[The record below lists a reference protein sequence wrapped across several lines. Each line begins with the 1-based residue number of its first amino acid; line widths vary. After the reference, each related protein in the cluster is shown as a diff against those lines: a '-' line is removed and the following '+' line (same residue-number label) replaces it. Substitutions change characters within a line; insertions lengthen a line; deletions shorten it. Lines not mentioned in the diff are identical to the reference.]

1 MSPNR
6 SKSLK
11 QFGIRAK
18 LFMAFAAV
26 SGSTVVAC
34 AAGWVMFSQ
43 VRDLFHGVSGRNI
56 PEIIATLGLQTD
68 TQTLAAS
75 APAMLA
81 VQNQSQRASEL
92 TTLKNRQDNIAKR
105 LDVIAGFNSDQTAVN
120 KLKGLNTAINSELT
134 ALDGTVDE
142 RLKLSANG
150 DELRKAAIAAQG
162 KVAELLQP
170 ALEQAQTDVTMAS
183 MTAGGDA
190 NQSTMSLLRLVSKEV
205 PLSQGFADLVGLV
218 NRGAGILDR
227 AGAAMTAADVDA
239 FAKSFKENTDK
250 LDEKLDIVE
259 TLKPTTGL
267 RAAVEAWL
275 AKGSGSDNVFE
286 NRRKELASQATGEKL
301 LMETRSITE
310 NLATEV
316 AAQVKA
322 VNESTKS
329 AADRSDA
336 AISFGTTLMLAIAV
350 ASVVGAFLVVW
361 FYIGG
366 NLIARLVGLEKTMT
380 RLAGGDMSAEIKASK
395 SNDEIDQMANALA
408 VFREGIVQANAAATE
423 QAREQEAKQKHA
435 AMIDTLTRQF
445 NDDADKALASVSA
458 AADHM
463 KQSAE
468 KMTRVASQAKQQTS
482 TVSSASAQAA
492 SNVQTVAAATE
503 ELASSINEISRQVGE
518 SARIASEVVE
528 QIARSE
534 ATVTELA
541 QAANRIGEV
550 VSLINSIAEQT
561 NLLAL
566 NATIE
571 AARAGEAGRGF
582 AVVASEVKSLAN
594 QTAKA
599 TEGITSQVAA
609 IQGSTGE
616 AVDTIKG
623 IGEIIQQMAEI
634 ANSVAAA
641 VKEQG
646 AATAEIARNVQ
657 QAATGTKEVSSNIAG
672 VSAAAEESGKTAEDV
687 LESTALLTKESEAL
701 SGEVGR
707 FLNRIKAA

>member
-1 MSPNR
+1 V
-6 SKSLK
+6 SKKSGR

-26 SGSTVVAC
+26 SGTTVIAG
-34 AAGWVMFSQ
+34 AAGWMMFSQ

-81 VQNQSQRASEL
+81 VQTQSQRASEL
-92 TTLKNRQDNIAKR
+92 TALKSRQDNIGKR
-105 LDVIAGFNSDQTAVN
+105 LDAIASFQSDGAAVN
-120 KLKGLNTAINSELT
+120 KLKSLNSAINAKLT
-134 ALDGTVDE
+134 ALDGVVDE
-142 RLKLSANG
+142 RLKLSAHG
-150 DELRKAAIAAQG
+150 DELRKAAISAQA
-162 KVAELLQP
+162 KINELLQP

-183 MTAGGDA
+183 MTSGGDA
-190 NQSTMSLLRLVSKEV
+190 NQSTMTLLRLVSKEV
-205 PLSQGFADLVGLV
+205 PVSQGFADLVGLI

-227 AGAAMTAADVDA
+227 AGAAMTAADVEA
-239 FAKSFKENTDK
+239 FAKSFKENTEK

-275 AKGSGSDNVFE
+275 AKGSGNDSVFE
-286 NRRKELASQATGEKL
+286 NRNKELTAQASGEKL
-301 LMETRSITE
+301 LTETRSITE
-310 NLATEV
+310 SLATEV
-316 AAQVKA
+316 AAQVRT
-322 VNESTKS
+322 VNDHTKD

-336 AISFGTTLMLAIAV
+336 AISFGTTLMLAIAAV
-350 ASVVGAFLVVW
+350 SVVGAFLVVW

-366 NLIARLVGLEKTMT
+366 NLVARLVGLERTMT
-380 RLAGGDMSAEIKASK
+380 RLASGDLSAEIKASR

-408 VFREGIVQANAAATE
+408 VFREGIVQANAAAGE

-445 NDDADKALASVSA
+445 NQDADKALASVSSA
-458 AADHM
+458 AEHM

-468 KMTRVASQAKQQTS
+468 KMSRVASQAKQQTS
-482 TVSSASAQAA
+482 TVSTASAQAA

-623 IGEIIQQMAEI
+623 IGQIIQQMAEI
-634 ANSVAAA
+634 ANSVASA

-646 AATAEIARNVQ
+646 TATAEIARNVQ

-687 LESTALLTKESEAL
+687 LESTARLTAESEAL

>member
-1 MSPNR
+1 
-6 SKSLK
+6 
-11 QFGIRAK
+11 
-18 LFMAFAAV
+18 MAFAAV
-26 SGSTVVAC
+26 SGTTVIAGV
-34 AAGWVMFSQ
+34 AGWMMFSQ

-81 VQNQSQRASEL
+81 AQNQSQRASEL
-92 TTLKNRQDNIAKR
+92 TALKSRQDSIAKR
-105 LDVIAGFNSDQTAVN
+105 LDTIAAFQSDGSAVN
-120 KLKGLNTAINSELT
+120 KLKGLNSAINSQLT
-134 ALDGTVDE
+134 ALDGIVDE
-142 RLKLSANG
+142 RLKLSARG
-150 DELRKAAIAAQG
+150 DEIRKAAIAAQA
-162 KVAELLQP
+162 KVNELLQP
-170 ALEQAQTDVTMAS
+170 ALELAQTDVTMAS

-190 NQSTMSLLRLVSKEV
+190 NQSTMTLLRLVSKEV
-205 PLSQGFADLVGLV
+205 PVSQGFADLVGLI
-218 NRGAGILDR
+218 NRGSGILDR

-239 FAKSFKENTDK
+239 FAKSFKENAEK

-275 AKGSGSDNVFE
+275 AKGSGNDSIFE

-316 AAQVKA
+316 AAQVRG
-322 VNESTKS
+322 VNDRTKD
-329 AADRSDA
+329 AAERSDA
-336 AISFGTTLMLAIAV
+336 AISFGTTLMLAIA
-350 ASVVGAFLVVW
+350 AMSVVGAFLVVW

-366 NLIARLVGLEKTMT
+366 NLIARLVGLERTMT
-380 RLAGGDMSAEIKASK
+380 RLASGDLSAEIKASR

-408 VFREGIVQANAAATE
+408 VFREGIVQANAAAGE
-423 QAREQEAKQKHA
+423 QAREQDAKQKHA

-445 NDDADKALASVSA
+445 NQDADKALASVSSA
-458 AADHM
+458 AEHM
-463 KQSAE
+463 KHSAE
-468 KMTRVASQAKQQTS
+468 KMSRVASQAKQQTS

-518 SARIASEVVE
+518 SARIASEVVA

-623 IGEIIQQMAEI
+623 IGQIIQQMAEI

-687 LESTALLTKESEAL
+687 LELTVRLTAESEAL

>member
-1 MSPNR
+1 V
-6 SKSLK
+6 SKKSGRA
-11 QFGIRAK
+11 FGIRAK

-26 SGSTVVAC
+26 SGTTVIAG
-34 AAGWVMFSQ
+34 AAGWMMFSQ

-92 TTLKNRQDNIAKR
+92 TALKSRQDNISKR
-105 LDVIAGFNSDQTAVN
+105 LDAIASFQSDGTAVN
-120 KLKGLNTAINSELT
+120 KLKSLNSAINSKLT
-134 ALDGTVDE
+134 ALDGVVDE
-142 RLKLSANG
+142 RLKLSTHG
-150 DELRKAAIAAQG
+150 DELRKAAIAAQA
-162 KVAELLQP
+162 KVNEALQP

-190 NQSTMSLLRLVSKEV
+190 NQSTMTLLRLVSKEV
-205 PLSQGFADLVGLV
+205 PVSQGFADIVGLV
-218 NRGAGILDR
+218 NRAAGILDR
-227 AGAAMTAADVDA
+227 AGAAVTAADVDA
-239 FAKSFKENTDK
+239 FAKSFKDNADK
-250 LDEKLDIVE
+250 IDEKLDVVE

-267 RAAVEAWL
+267 RAAIEAL
-275 AKGSGSDNVFE
+275 VAKGSGADNVFE
-286 NRRKELASQATGEKL
+286 NRRKELTAQASGEKL
-301 LMETRSITE
+301 LMETRGITE

-316 AAQVKA
+316 AAQVRA
-322 VNESTKS
+322 VNDRTKD

-336 AISFGTTLMLAIAV
+336 AISFGTTLMLAIA
-350 ASVVGAFLVVW
+350 AISVVGAFLVVW

-366 NLIARLVGLEKTMT
+366 NLIARLVGLERTMT
-380 RLAGGDMSAEIKASK
+380 RLASGDLSAEIKASR

-408 VFREGIVQANAAATE
+408 VFREGIVHANAAAGE

-445 NDDADKALASVSA
+445 NNDADKALASVSSA
-458 AADHM
+458 AEHM

-468 KMTRVASQAKQQTS
+468 KMSRVASQAKQQTS
-482 TVSSASAQAA
+482 TVSTASAQAA

-623 IGEIIQQMAEI
+623 IGQIIQQMAEI

-646 AATAEIARNVQ
+646 TATAEIARNVQ

-687 LESTALLTKESEAL
+687 LESTERLTKESEAL

>member
-1 MSPNR
+1 
-6 SKSLK
+6 
-11 QFGIRAK
+11 
-18 LFMAFAAV
+18 MAFAAV

-34 AAGWVMFSQ
+34 VSGWVMFSQ

-75 APAMLA
+75 APAMLG

-92 TTLKNRQDNIAKR
+92 TTLKSRQDNIARR
-105 LDVIAGFNSDQTAVN
+105 LDTIAGFNSDPAAVN

-134 ALDGTVDE
+134 ALDGVVDE
-142 RLKLSANG
+142 RLKLSVHG
-150 DELRKAAIAAQG
+150 DELKKAAIAAQA
-162 KVAELLQP
+162 KVGELLQP
-170 ALEQAQTDVTMAS
+170 ALEQAQSDVTMAS

-190 NQSTMSLLRLVSKEV
+190 NQSTMTLLRLVSKEV
-205 PLSQGFADLVGLV
+205 PVSQGFADLIGLV

-227 AGAAMTAADVDA
+227 AGGAMTAADIDGYG
-239 FAKSFKENTDK
+239 KSFKDNAEK
-250 LDEKLDIVE
+250 VDEKLDVVE

-267 RAAVEAWL
+267 RAAVETWL
-275 AKGSGSDNVFE
+275 AKGSGSDNIFE

-310 NLATEV
+310 NLSTEV
-316 AAQVKA
+316 AAQVRA
-322 VNESTKS
+322 VNDATKS

-336 AISFGTTLMLAIAV
+336 AIAFGTTLMLAIAV

-380 RLAGGDMSAEIKASK
+380 RLAGGDLSAEIKASK

-408 VFREGIVQANAAATE
+408 VFREGIVQANAAASE

-445 NDDADKALASVSA
+445 NNDADKALASVSA

-463 KQSAE
+463 KHSAE

-518 SARIASEVVE
+518 SARIASEVVA

-616 AVDTIKG
+616 AVETIKG
-623 IGEIIQQMAEI
+623 IGQIIQQMAEI

-672 VSAAAEESGKTAEDV
+672 VSAAADESGKTAEDV
-687 LESTALLTKESEAL
+687 LESTARLTKESEAL

-707 FLNRIKAA
+707 FLSRIKAA